1 MVASRWSQNLLLI
14 FLVIVLLL
22 LGWWGYSNGV
32 RAAQSKRVVK
42 DAKTMQTAFA
52 EFHKDQNRYPATT
65 EFDNN
70 TVMRQYISNFPPQTF
85 ASGTCPKTFD
95 YFNANSQTYE
105 LRFCLSKAV
114 SGFRTGWNVLKP

>member
-1 MVASRWSQNLLLI
+1 MIESRWSQNLLLGA
-14 FLVIVLLL
+14 LVVILILLA
-22 LGWWGYSNGV
+22 WWGYGNGV

-42 DAKTMQTAFA
+42 DAKTMATAFA

-65 EFDNN
+65 EFTNN
-70 TVMRQYISNFPPQTF
+70 TVMRQYLANFPAQTF
-85 ASGTCPKTFD
+85 ATATCPQTYD

-114 SGFRTGWNVLKP
+114 SGYKTGWNTIKP